1 MEKQPTFTDPWW
13 DLRGD
18 DSVERQQRK
27 ALHTELLNEVA
38 PGHPLHGQPTRIV
51 ARSQA
56 SDDIL
61 VQLPERWALI
71 HLTWKGTPETPPW
84 PRTEFYSTIHT
95 LVQALQETD

>member
-1 MEKQPTFTDPWW
+1 MEKQPVFADPWW

-18 DSVERQQRK
+18 EPVERQQRK
-27 ALHTELLNEVA
+27 ALHTELLIEVA

-71 HLTWKGTPETPPW
+71 HLTWKGAPETPPW
-84 PRTEFYSTIHT
+84 PKTEFYDTIHT
-95 LVQALQETD
+95 PVQCLQEAD